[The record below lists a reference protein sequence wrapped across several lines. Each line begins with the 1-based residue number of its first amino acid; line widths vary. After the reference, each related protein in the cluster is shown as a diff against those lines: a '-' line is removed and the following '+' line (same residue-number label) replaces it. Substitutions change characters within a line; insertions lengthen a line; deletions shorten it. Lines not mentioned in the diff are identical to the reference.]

1 MTEKDLIKTFI
12 NKADFT
18 DQGIDEFLNSMKLSK
33 YKLVL
38 ILFSE
43 LSNMSD
49 KLSKVDLKS
58 NIYFYKLI
66 KLVTILVKDC
76 NFNQDEAIKIKLK
89 IKGVREKL
97 LSAYGDTY
105 IEAVNTLDELVVDKN
120 NDIDSLFT
128 IIRELINRCE
138 DTNIIKKFVASNKEV
153 LNKNNCELFDIAFNK
168 ALKALKKENEDIY
181 YYITLRSILD
191 YKGWKL

>member
-66 KLVTILVKDC
+66 KLVTILVNDC